1 VTVHAQAA
9 DAARGASTIVL
20 AVKPQVMKAV
30 CGEIA
35 DAVATTRPLVVSIAA
50 GIRLEQFARW
60 LGANVPVVRAMPN
73 TPALIGAGA
82 SGLVA
87 NAVVTPEQRERAAN
101 LLGAAG
107 IAAWIDR
114 EDLMDTVTAL
124 SGSGPAYFF
133 LLVEAL
139 VDAAVAQGLPRD
151 VARALA
157 AQTCLGAG
165 RMLVEDG
172 EAPATLRERHLARRH
187 DGRRARRIRRGRFAR
202 ARRQGRRRSDET
214 RWRTVRAVR
223 LSSGVIVAVAAPTY
237 NRHFVPFE
245 RHRHAMG
252 YFAQA
257 AQILLDCLFG
267 IAIFLLVL
275 RVLLQVARANFYNP
289 VCQFLYKTTNPVL
302 MPLRKLIPGWRNI
315 DIGRC
320 CSRGCSARSS
330 SRSSMRC
337 SASGSACSGSR

>member
-1 VTVHAQAA
+1 MTPSESSNVHYGSIAFIGGGNMARSLIGALVRHGVDAASIAVAEPNETSRVALARDFGVTVHAQAK

-172 EAPATLRERHLARRH
+172 EAPATLRERVTSPAGTTAAALDAFAAG
-187 DGRRARRIRRGRFAR
+187 DLRGLVAK
-202 ARRQGRRRSDET
+202 
-214 RWRTVRAVR
+214 
-223 LSSGVIVAVAAPTY
+223 AVAAATK
-237 NRHFVPFE
+237 RGGE
-245 RHRHAMG
+245 LS
-252 YFAQA
+252 AQF
-257 AQILLDCLFG
+257 D
-267 IAIFLLVL
+267 
-275 RVLLQVARANFYNP
+275 
-289 VCQFLYKTTNPVL
+289 
-302 MPLRKLIPGWRNI
+302 
-315 DIGRC
+315 
-320 CSRGCSARSS
+320 
-330 SRSSMRC
+330 
-337 SASGSACSGSR
+337 